1 MTTNEA
7 IAHFKTNK
15 LEINEYLYCY
25 LKNFNFQTMG
35 GTSSIAT
42 AVNSKIIKSMPF
54 AVPTDEELE
63 KFHNIAMPLF
73 MMVKSNQREN
83 KYLSGL
89 RDALLPKLMSGE
101 INVSTIHL

>member
-1 MTTNEA
+1 MA
-7 IAHFKTNK
+7 LFHQM
-15 LEINEYLYCY
+15 
-25 LKNFNFQTMG
+25 FQADRWPG
-35 GTSSIAT
+35 
-42 AVNSKIIKSMPF
+42 NNYKWQCDSKIIKSMPF

-89 RDALLPKLMSGE
+89 RDVLLPKLMSGE